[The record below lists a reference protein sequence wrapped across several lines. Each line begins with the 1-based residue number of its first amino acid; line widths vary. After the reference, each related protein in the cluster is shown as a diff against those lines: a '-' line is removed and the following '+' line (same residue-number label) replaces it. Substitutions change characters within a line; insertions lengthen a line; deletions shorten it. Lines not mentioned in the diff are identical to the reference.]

1 MDGLLIDTEPVW
13 RTAEK
18 EVFAELGVELTQA
31 DLLDTTGVRVD
42 ELVAAFLPRRPPSA
56 DPPGSDPSRPS
67 PSRPSPA
74 GPSPAEVAA
83 RITNL
88 VVDYV
93 RRAGEP
99 MPGVPEAIALFER
112 SGLRLAIASS
122 SPERLIDAVCARL
135 KLDIDIRCSALDEP
149 RGKPAP
155 DVYLAAAR
163 RLRLTPA
170 RCLAVEDSP
179 AGVAGREGRRHDLR
193 RGPGPPADRRSPL
206 PPRRPGPALPHRAD
220 RAAPPCAHDLTG
232 ERCAVRNR
240 STSSPVVVASVASLS
255 SRQRP
260 VNRGNRMASPASS
273 LTTPHPAE

>member
-1 MDGLLIDTEPVW
+1 LIALSITGVVLDMDGLLIDTEPVW

-18 EVFAELGVELTQA
+18 EVFAELGIELTEA
-31 DLLDTTGVRVD
+31 DVLDTTGMRID
-42 ELVAAFLPRRPPSA
+42 ELAAAFLSRRPPF
-56 DPPGSDPSRPS
+56 PSR
-67 PSRPSPA
+67 A
-74 GPSPAEVAA
+74 GPSPVEVAA
-83 RITNL
+83 RITDL

-93 RRAGEP
+93 GRAGEP

-179 AGVAGREGRRHDLR
+179 AGVVAAKDAGMTCVAVPD
-193 RGPGPPADRRSPL
+193 PL
-206 PPRRPGPALPHRAD
+206 LTGDPRYRRAD
-220 RAAPPCAHDLTG
+220 LVLP
-232 ERCAVRNR
+232 
-240 STSSPVVVASVASLS
+240 
-255 SRQRP
+255 
-260 VNRGNRMASPASS
+260 S
-273 LTTPHPAE
+273 LTELTEPLLRTLCSLASGAP

>member
-1 MDGLLIDTEPVW
+1 MIIAVVLDMDGLLIDTEPVW

-42 ELVAAFLPRRPPSA
+42 EMAAAFLSRRPPSA
-56 DPPGSDPSRPS
+56 DPP
-67 PSRPSPA
+67 

-83 RITNL
+83 RITDL

-93 RRAGEP
+93 RRAGEA

-179 AGVAGREGRRHDLR
+179 AGVVAAKAAGMTCVAVPD
-193 RGPGPPADRRSPL
+193 PL
-206 PPRRPGPALPHRAD
+206 LSGDPRYRRAD
-220 RAAPPCAHDLTG
+220 L
-232 ERCAVRNR
+232 VL
-240 STSSPVVVASVASLS
+240 ASLS
-255 SRQRP
+255 ELTGPLLRTLCSS
-260 VNRGNRMASPASS
+260 ASGAS
-273 LTTPHPAE
+273 

>member
-1 MDGLLIDTEPVW
+1 MIAAVVLDMDGLLIDTEPIW
-13 RTAEK
+13 RTAAR
-18 EVFAELGVELTQA
+18 EVLANLGIDLTEA

-42 ELVAAFLPRRPPSA
+42 EMTAAFLTRRPPS
-56 DPPGSDPSRPS
+56 
-67 PSRPSPA
+67 
-74 GPSPAEVAA
+74 GPSPAQVAD
-83 RITNL
+83 RITDL

-93 RRAGEP
+93 AREGEP

-179 AGVAGREGRRHDLR
+179 AGVVAAKDAGMTCVAVPDPLLTGDPRYRRADLVLPSLTELTEPLLR
-193 RGPGPPADRRSPL
+193 RFR
-206 PPRRPGPALPHRAD
+206 
-220 RAAPPCAHDLTG
+220 T
-232 ERCAVRNR
+232 
-240 STSSPVVVASVASLS
+240 
-255 SRQRP
+255 
-260 VNRGNRMASPASS
+260 
-273 LTTPHPAE
+273 

>member
-1 MDGLLIDTEPVW
+1 LITLSITGVILDMDGLLIDTEPVW

-18 EVFAELGVELTQA
+18 EVFAELGVELAEA

-42 ELVAAFLPRRPPSA
+42 EMAAAFLSRRPPSAAPAAAFLSRRPPSA
-56 DPPGSDPSRPS
+56 DPPGATPPSGGP
-67 PSRPSPA
+67 P

-83 RITNL
+83 RITDL

-93 RRAGEP
+93 GRAGEP
-99 MPGVPEAIALFER
+99 MPGVPEALALFER

-179 AGVAGREGRRHDLR
+179 AGVVAAKAAGMTCVAVPD
-193 RGPGPPADRRSPL
+193 PL
-206 PPRRPGPALPHRAD
+206 LTGDPRYRRAD
-220 RAAPPCAHDLTG
+220 LVLP
-232 ERCAVRNR
+232 
-240 STSSPVVVASVASLS
+240 
-255 SRQRP
+255 
-260 VNRGNRMASPASS
+260 S
-273 LTTPHPAE
+273 LTELTEPLLRTLGSLASGAP

>member
-13 RTAEK
+13 RIAER
-18 EVFAELGVELTQA
+18 EVFANLGIELAEA
-31 DLLDTTGVRVD
+31 DLLDSTGVRID
-42 ELVAAFLPRRPPSA
+42 ELAAVRLPP
-56 DPPGSDPSRPS
+56 D
-67 PSRPSPA
+67 
-74 GPSPAEVAA
+74 GPSPAEVVD
-83 RITNL
+83 RITNQ

-93 RRAGEP
+93 SRAGEP
-99 MPGVPEAIALFER
+99 MPGVPEAIALFGR

-179 AGVAGREGRRHDLR
+179 AGVVAAKAAGMTCVAVPDPLLTGDPRYRRADLVLPSLTELTEPLLR
-193 RGPGPPADRRSPL
+193 RF
-206 PPRRPGPALPHRAD
+206 
-220 RAAPPCAHDLTG
+220 
-232 ERCAVRNR
+232 
-240 STSSPVVVASVASLS
+240 
-255 SRQRP
+255 
-260 VNRGNRMASPASS
+260 
-273 LTTPHPAE
+273 TT

>member
-1 MDGLLIDTEPVW
+1 LIALSITGVVLDMDGLLIDTEPVW
-13 RTAEK
+13 RAAEK

-42 ELVAAFLPRRPPSA
+42 EMAAAFLSRRPPSADPPAAFLSRRPPSADPAAAFLPRRPPST
-56 DPPGSDPSRPS
+56 DPP
-67 PSRPSPA
+67 

-83 RITNL
+83 RITDL

-93 RRAGEP
+93 GRAGEP

-179 AGVAGREGRRHDLR
+179 AGVVAAKDAGMTCVAVPD
-193 RGPGPPADRRSPL
+193 PL
-206 PPRRPGPALPHRAD
+206 LTGDPRYRRAD
-220 RAAPPCAHDLTG
+220 LVLP
-232 ERCAVRNR
+232 
-240 STSSPVVVASVASLS
+240 
-255 SRQRP
+255 
-260 VNRGNRMASPASS
+260 S
-273 LTTPHPAE
+273 LTELDEQILRALKT